1 MIMQKTGQLQVDGT
15 VQSLLYNVNRREN
28 GKDSNIPVYA
38 AAKKLTYARD
48 SRLLVYESDVDIRQG
63 KDRITSGLAKIYLT
77 ENNELARTEME
88 NSVTITQPNRR
99 AAGDYAQYNAADEV
113 VVLRGNPARVEDAEN
128 GTSQGSQM
136 TVHLRDNRVV
146 AEGKSKQNATG
157 RTRSVYKI
165 KNN

>member
-1 MIMQKTGQLQVDGT
+1 MDGA

-28 GKDSNIPVYA
+28 GKDNNIPVYA

-88 NSVTITQPNRR
+88 NSVIITQPNRGPR
-99 AAGDYAQYNAADEV
+99 RLASIQAADEV
-113 VVLRGNPARVEDAEN
+113 VVMRGNRA
-128 GTSQGSQM
+128 G
-136 TVHLRDNRVV
+136 
-146 AEGKSKQNATG
+146 
-157 RTRSVYKI
+157 
-165 KNN
+165 